1 MAWLLRVFGPPHEA
15 LHWLALRLIGRRPA
29 RMSGR
34 HIDLPPDLTTR
45 QYIFVAGLPAFVFL
59 LIGALGLLG
68 LILSATVMQAA
79 LGLVAAGLG
88 MIGLASAAG
97 DLQLI
102 AERLANDARAGDDR

>member
-1 MAWLLRVFGPPHEA
+1 MAWLLRIFGPPHEA

-29 RMSGR
+29 RVSGC

-45 QYIFVAGLPAFVFL
+45 QYVFVAGLPALVFL

-68 LILSATVMQAA
+68 VILSATAAQAA
-79 LGLVAAGLG
+79 LGLLVAGFG

-102 AERLANDARAGDDR
+102 AERLASEDGAGNDL

>member
-1 MAWLLRVFGPPHEA
+1 MALLLRIFGPPHEA

-29 RMSGR
+29 RVTGR

-68 LILSATVMQAA
+68 AILSATVVQAT
-79 LGLVAAGLG
+79 LGLLAAGLG
-88 MIGLASAAG
+88 MIGLASSAG

-102 AERLANDARAGDDR
+102 AERLASEASAGSDR